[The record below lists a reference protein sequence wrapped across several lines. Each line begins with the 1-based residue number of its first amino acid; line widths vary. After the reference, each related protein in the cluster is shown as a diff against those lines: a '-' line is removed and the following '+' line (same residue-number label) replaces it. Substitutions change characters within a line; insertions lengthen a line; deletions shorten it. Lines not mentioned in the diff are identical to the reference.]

1 MGIQENY
8 GNDRGMEL
16 SDVPL
21 GTKNKYTRMDS
32 ELTDFDDDFND
43 ALRHHRQTEERRK
56 ITRRFVFA
64 CAIFASFNNVLLGY
78 GESLFFIALFFFV
91 SSWFFWRKYQF
102 LLQFVWPFLFDSY
115 MVMGFCFWPYSA
127 GSLTFF
133 FIFMF
138 KSYPFILLFL
148 DFL

>member
-32 ELTDFDDDFND
+32 ELTDFDDDLND

-91 SSWFFWRKYQF
+91 SS
-102 LLQFVWPFLFDSY
+102 
-115 MVMGFCFWPYSA
+115 
-127 GSLTFF
+127 
-133 FIFMF
+133 
-138 KSYPFILLFL
+138 
-148 DFL
+148 